1 MLRLFSG
8 MNLFRKRSAGTFPP
22 VLTSL
27 PHVCLLRPSL
37 GGAKQQV
44 RDAVEGSEEPRELN
58 DNCAHT

>member
-27 PHVCLLRPSL
+27 PHVCPSL
-37 GGAKQQV
+37 GGARQKV
-44 RDAVEGSEEPRELN
+44 RDADEGSEEPRELN
-58 DNCAHT
+58 DNCTHT